1 MDFLNIIYLGYL
13 LNVVSFIIFYI
24 IVAIIVKKMKQN
36 ELLNFVK
43 FFDKITEEKKEN
55 EFMPSLG
62 LYIIPY
68 WGFYK
73 LFIFLVLNIK
83 YLSNSSDAFF
93 YILKKTTEYTN
104 IFGKRK
110 SEDN

>member
-13 LNVVSFIIFYI
+13 LNVLSFIVFYI
-24 IVAIIVKKMKQN
+24 IVAIILKKMKPN

-55 EFMPSLG
+55 EFMPSLV
-62 LYIIPY
+62 LYVIPY

-93 YILKKTTEYTN
+93 YILKKTTEYTS

-110 SEDN
+110 SEDS